1 MTRHP
6 APHRAHP
13 ERRGPRWSSRL
24 LVASVLVAASF
35 LGGSMAMAADSFSDV
50 PDTHPFRD
58 QVGWLAEAGISTGYG
73 DGTFRPG
80 ATVTRQGM
88 AAFMQR
94 LHGARNDLAVASD
107 PGFQFIGSDEWSDV
121 SGASAKVTVPPG
133 ASATVLASITA
144 ETTCYSGP
152 PGGACYGR
160 LLLDGVEM
168 TPKGGAPHAI
178 ASTDDA
184 TNTSNH
190 DEGHR
195 LVRYVEGVGPG
206 EHTVTFQARTDSLGT
221 SGSVADWVLT
231 AETSLRR

>member
-1 MTRHP
+1 MTHHLTSARE
-6 APHRAHP
+6 HRAP
-13 ERRGPRWSSRL
+13 RRSSSQIV
-24 LVASVLVAASF
+24 VASVLVAASF
-35 LGGSMAMAADSFSDV
+35 VGGSLAWANSEFSDV
-50 PDTHPFRD
+50 PADHPFHD
-58 QVGWLAEAGISTGYG
+58 EVAWLADAGISTGYG

-80 ATVTRQGM
+80 DTVTRQGM

-94 LHGARNDLAVASD
+94 LHDARDDLAVVSD
-107 PGFQFIGSDEWSDV
+107 PSFQFIGIAEWSDLA
-121 SGASAKVTVPPG
+121 GASVKVTVPPG
-133 ASATVLASITA
+133 TRATVLASFTA

-152 PGGACYGR
+152 PAGACYGR

-178 ASTDDA
+178 SSTDDA

-195 LVRYVEGVGPG
+195 FVRYVEDVGPG

-221 SGSVADWVLT
+221 TGSITDWVLT
-231 AETSLRR
+231 AETSLGR